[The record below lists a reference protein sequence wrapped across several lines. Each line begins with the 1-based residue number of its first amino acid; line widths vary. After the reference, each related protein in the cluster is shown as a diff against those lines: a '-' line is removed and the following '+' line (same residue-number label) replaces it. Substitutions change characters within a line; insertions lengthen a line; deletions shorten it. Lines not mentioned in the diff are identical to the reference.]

1 MDLLSCSEF
10 TETMN
15 SFDWF
20 TVSSTSERGIKALL
34 SSSFDPYS
42 PDDQMQ
48 WSWTVVWNL
57 QPIEK
62 WINLEWETQ
71 FIKVKTLLAGKKKV
85 ILLYSHLV
93 MSIIKILEEDYLIDM
108 IL

>member
-62 WINLEWETQ
+62 WIHKSVPTYCPDRC
-71 FIKVKTLLAGKKKV
+71 
-85 ILLYSHLV
+85 ILLRLV
-93 MSIIKILEEDYLIDM
+93 
-108 IL
+108 